1 MSVKIYKHFDY
12 LTPFSEATNADELAE
27 IMRLKYPKACSG
39 LETGAEF
46 FARMVQD
53 VRKYEAWR
61 VIGFDSFESF
71 CDVKL
76 GKTLAE
82 VEEIVEGVRILGG
95 NPSEQEAK
103 QASRAQRAREMK
115 AEHPEMTQ
123 REIARE
129 VGVSQQAVNKALKP
143 DNPKPVKLKK
153 VVKTPVVGLALD
165 PTVTARNIVAKMGR
179 EYAVRLC
186 AALKEG
192 VE

>member
-1 MSVKIYKHFDY
+1 MSLKIHKHFDY
-12 LTPFSEATNADELAE
+12 LTPFSEATNEEELAK
-27 IMRLKYPKACSG
+27 IMSLKYPRACSG

-61 VIGFDSFESF
+61 VIGFDSFEEF
-71 CDVKL
+71 CAAEL

-115 AEHPEMTQ
+115 AEYPEMTQ
-123 REIARE
+123 REIAE
-129 VGVSQQAVNKALKP
+129 KVGLAQPNVHKALKV
-143 DNPKPVKLKK
+143 DTLKPVTPKK
-153 VVKTPVVGLALD
+153 GIKTPVVRLAQD
-165 PTVTARNIVAKMGR
+165 PTATARNIVAKMGR
-179 EYAVRLC
+179 DYAERLC
-186 AALKEG
+186 VALKEG
-192 VE
+192 SL